1 MTSIIKLEPLSG
13 AQDNGPLCYLL
24 QVDQVYILLDCGWNE
39 HFDMSFI
46 NALKP
51 RISQI
56 NAVLITY
63 ADINHL
69 GALPYLVAKCGLK
82 CPIYATLPVQQMGK
96 LFLYDWVT
104 SHENAEDFELFNC
117 DDVDAVFNRIQ
128 YVKYGQIINL
138 KGDNGLQVMP
148 LSAGHMIGGAIWR
161 ITKMGDEE
169 IVYAVDFNHRKER
182 HLMASTFEGVV
193 RPHLLITDAYSTVVQ
208 RRKVRDEA
216 LFSKL
221 ISTLREGGDAVIVT
235 DTAGR
240 ILEIAHLLEKIWQ
253 QRETGLSG
261 YNLVMLSNVAS
272 SVIDVAKNQLEW
284 MSDSILKACETG
296 QENPFEL
303 RSLKFCHSLSDL
315 LRVRSPKVVLV
326 SGMDMECGLSRELFL
341 ESCADSKNLVIMTGR
356 ASDDTLGSKL
366 IDISRQKDKVNQTVT
381 LEIKKRIRLEGSEL
395 EAYKAAKKLQEQDE
409 ARQRLENVR
418 RNPRIDNSESSEDS
432 DDEDENFNVSR
443 ARLLN
448 AENGE
453 SNGVREQSNKY
464 DLLARFEQHQKV
476 SFFKQS
482 KRQFAMFPYTEEKQR
497 WDDYGEIIRPE
508 DYTKADTVNTT
519 LNPTRMKK
527 EEEMKDEDTEDEE
540 QDMVMEKWP
549 TKCVKYTQTFEV
561 FCKVDFID
569 LEGRA
574 DSESVQKIIGQ
585 IKPKQLVLIHG
596 NEKNT
601 KSLSEACDKQK
612 AVQERIFTPAIGE
625 IIDLTIETH
634 IFQVTLSDQLMSSLV
649 FQTVREVE
657 LSWVDAKIKKRKVK
671 NNVDMSMAVLAEELM
686 EIEKQQG
693 LGNNEQLCLEILPS
707 NNIPSHEAVFVNDPK
722 LSDLKTFLSK
732 NGFAAEFSSGELY
745 VNDALKISR
754 TAGRFIVEGPACE
767 EYYRVR
773 DIVYTQ
779 FAIV

>member
-1 MTSIIKLEPLSG
+1 MTSIIKFEPLSG
-13 AQDNGPLCYLL
+13 AYDNGPLCYLL

-39 HFDMSFI
+39 HFDMNFI

-56 NAVLITY
+56 NAVLVTY
-63 ADINHL
+63 ADINHI
-69 GALPYLVAKCGLK
+69 GALPFLVTKCGLK
-82 CPIYATLPVQQMGK
+82 CPIYATLPVLKMGK
-96 LFLYDWVT
+96 LFLYDWLT
-104 SHENAEDFELFNC
+104 SHENAEDFDLFNY
-117 DDVDAVFNRIQ
+117 DDVDTVFDRIQ

-148 LSAGHMIGGAIWR
+148 LAAGHMIGGAIWR

-182 HLMASTFEGVV
+182 HLMASTFEGVL

-208 RRKVRDEA
+208 RRKTRDEA

-221 ISTLREGGDAVIVT
+221 ISTLREGGDAIIVT

-253 QRETGLSG
+253 QKETGLSG

-272 SVIDVAKNQLEW
+272 SVIDAAKNHLEW
-284 MSDSILKACETG
+284 MSDSILRACETG
-296 QENPFEL
+296 QDNPFEL
-303 RSLKFCHSLSDL
+303 RSVKFCHSLSEL

-341 ESCADSKNLVIMTGR
+341 ESCADSKNLVILTGR
-356 ASDDTLGSKL
+356 SSDNTLGSKL
-366 IDISRQKDKVNQTVT
+366 IDIVNKKERSHQVT
-381 LEIKKRIRLEGSEL
+381 LNIKKRIRLEGSEL
-395 EAYKAAKKLQEQDE
+395 EAYKAAKKLKEQEE

-418 RNPRIDNSESSEDS
+418 RNPRVDNSESSEDS
-432 DDEDENFNVSR
+432 DDEDENFNASR
-443 ARLLN
+443 ARLLD

-453 SNGVREQSNKY
+453 SNGIREHNKY
-464 DLLARFEQHQKV
+464 DLMAKFDQHQKT
-476 SFFKQS
+476 SFFKQNR
-482 KRQFAMFPYTEEKQR
+482 RQFPMFPYVEEKQR

-508 DYTKADTVNTT
+508 DYTKVEVITPTI
-519 LNPTRMKK
+519 NPKNRLKK
-527 EEEMKDEDTEDEE
+527 EEIKEDDVEEEDFEMPL
-540 QDMVMEKWP
+540 EKWP
-549 TKCVKYTQTFEV
+549 TKCVKYTQTFEI

-596 NEKNT
+596 SDNST
-601 KSLSEACDKQK
+601 KALAEACEKQK
-612 AVQERIFTPAIGE
+612 AVQERIFTPNIGE

-649 FQTVREVE
+649 FQMVREVE
-657 LSWVDAKIKKRKVK
+657 LSWVDAKIKRRKIK
-671 NNVDMSMAVLAEELM
+671 NSVDVSMKAVDEPM
-686 EIEKQQG
+686 EVDGKEQG
-693 LGNNEQLCLEILPS
+693 LATNEQLCLEILPS

-722 LSDLKTFLSK
+722 LSDLKTFLGRS
-732 NGFAAEFSSGELY
+732 GFSAEFSSGELY
-745 VNDALKISR
+745 VNDALKVSR

-773 DIVYTQ
+773 DIIYTQ